1 MSDVNIIGSVQIDTG
16 ESAKRLSDLSQEIK
30 TQSKAWKDAKVGS
43 DEYVIA
49 QQKLKIASEE
59 YNKVA
64 AEVNATQDKSGEAFG
79 ILKSKLGDAVPGFKG
94 ASDGA
99 QGFGA
104 QLKILAANPIILI
117 LTAIV
122 AVLALVYEAFAGTI
136 EGGKQMKQVMAG
148 LEAVGTQ
155 VKDAFFGLVR
165 ALVDVF
171 VAAWKFITLDF
182 KGAKESMKQAGDES
196 AKAFG
201 ELNKAVGE
209 TYQKFKA
216 LEAAQQAND
225 KARKVAAVTQSET
238 DKLLVKSREIL
249 TDETASIKEKKKALE
264 EVTVA
269 ETKTAAEKAR
279 IANEDLRIAKDKQA
293 AYGAETEAAKKMNQ
307 DIRDLT
313 VAANEADKENA
324 QTEIKLNKQKK
335 MLKKQEEAEDNEAK
349 KAKKEKEKAA
359 REKEKEAREN
369 ERAYDDKMLKY
380 HRDEQLSTFKDAIE
394 KEKQVEQNKYED
406 EIKQAK
412 DSFEAHKIT
421 IAQRLDL
428 EVAAKNARDQ
438 KFIELDNKHKQEIKK
453 TEIDFEKQLAEIKKG
468 TNTSEETDQRKKEL
482 ATLKADMEAKTKAIL
497 DNEKFTFSQKEI
509 LLAALSNEEKAK
521 EDAINKKFEDE
532 HLKAKE
538 QLSLKEI
545 SAEMKAGK
553 NKYDLQVSLINQK
566 QKIESAMYA
575 REIKE
580 AKGNADKIDEINQRR
595 TESEKANT
603 EARIEAKKK
612 EMEFMLSEVGAVGNA
627 LSTMSDIA
635 GKQTAAGK
643 ALSIASTTIKTI
655 QGGISAF
662 MGMVDEIPGPVGI
675 ALGAVAAAGVVAS
688 GVKSVQDI
696 TKVEVPGQGGGG
708 SVPNISVNSPVLPS
722 PVQTSTSL
730 NSSSIQGIGNAAGNA
745 GRAFVLDRDIKDNAE
760 RDAVLTRRAR
770 LG

>member
-64 AEVNATQDKSGEAFG
+64 AEVNATQDKSGEAFS
-79 ILKSKLGDAVPGFKG
+79 ILKGKLGDAVPGFKG
-94 ASDGA
+94 ASEGA
-99 QGFGA
+99 QGFGV
-104 QLKILAANPIILI
+104 QLKVLMANPIILI

-122 AVLALVYEAFAGTI
+122 GALAFLYEAFTSTK
-136 EGGKQMKQVMAG
+136 E
-148 LEAVGTQ
+148 
-155 VKDAFFGLVR
+155 
-165 ALVDVF
+165 
-171 VAAWKFITLDF
+171 
-182 KGAKESMKQAGDES
+182 GAKKMEVAMAAAGAVVKNITDRTLALGRIVIDFFTGDWKKLGDDVKIVSGNAGNSMTQAVNGAMDSTKRLQDLRKKMANQDVEDAKNAANIAKLRDE
-196 AKAFG
+196 AM
-201 ELNKAVGE
+201 
-209 TYQKFKA
+209 
-216 LEAAQQAND
+216 
-225 KARKVAAVTQSET
+225 
-238 DKLLVKSREIL
+238 
-249 TDETASIKEKKKALE
+249 DETIPLKKRMEAQKEVSKIDKENADRKKANAKEEYEANLEKWKTEANGEQNHAQELRELKKKE
-264 EVTVA
+264 YE
-269 ETKTAAEKAR
+269 
-279 IANEDLRIAKDKQA
+279 
-293 AYGAETEAAKKMNQ
+293 AETEASNNERRINMQGRRMEREEKTKEREAEKVLREKAKAEKDNQ
-307 DIRDLT
+307 KAFD
-313 VAANEADKENA
+313 DK
-324 QTEIKLNKQKK
+324 I
-335 MLKKQEEAEDNEAK
+335 LKAKQEEELASIKDTY
-349 KAKKEKEKAA
+349 EKELKQLEFKILEEKKLNSQNYEDKKITKA
-359 REKEKEAREN
+359 
-369 ERAYDDKMLKY
+369 
-380 HRDEQLSTFKDAIE
+380 QLSALNIE
-394 KEKQVEQNKYED
+394 VVKVNN
-406 EIKQAK
+406 AK
-412 DSFEAHKIT
+412 
-421 IAQRLDL
+421 R
-428 EVAAKNARDQ
+428 
-438 KFIELDNKHKQEIKK
+438 IELLDKHNKDILKAQQ
-453 TEIDFEKQLAEIKKG
+453 DFKKQLAEIIKG

-482 ATLKADMEAKTKAIL
+482 ASLKADMEAKTKAIL

-509 LLAALSNEEKAK
+509 LLAALSNEQKAK
-521 EDAINKKFEDE
+521 EDAINKKFDDE
-532 HLKAKE
+532 HIKAKE

-553 NKYDLQVSLINQK
+553 KKFDLQVSLINQK

-643 ALSIASTTIKTI
+643 AMSIAATTIKTI

-662 MGMVDEIPGPVGI
+662 LGMVDEIPGPVGI

-730 NSSSIQGIGNAAGNA
+730 NSSSIQGIGNAASNA